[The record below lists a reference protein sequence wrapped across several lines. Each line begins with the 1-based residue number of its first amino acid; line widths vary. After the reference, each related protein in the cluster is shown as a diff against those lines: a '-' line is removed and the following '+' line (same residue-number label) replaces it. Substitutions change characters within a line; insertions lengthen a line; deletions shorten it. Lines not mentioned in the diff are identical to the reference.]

1 MLRIRIVSVS
11 VQAAIAV
18 ITIAL
23 AIGGASARAATSE
36 SSGNPLPLLAGLT
49 PPHDGRVTAHAKT
62 ATRTNKK
69 AVKKLAAG
77 GHQKLAARKHHAI
90 AAADSTAQ
98 PAPSAAAP
106 TASPAPDATPP
117 ADFAT
122 APPPDNAPPDN
133 APQMSAVV
141 VGGETVQVASPNQV
155 NALDLAADDTLTQ
168 TPAAVPA
175 DGADAAPAAQTVLA
189 APLHQD
195 AGPDAV
201 GSTSWIAQAMAAL
214 GGAVAAGA
222 VAWFLIGSGPV
233 RIYG

>member
-18 ITIAL
+18 ITVAL

-36 SSGNPLPLLAGLT
+36 SSGNPLPLLAGLS
-49 PPHDGRVTAHAKT
+49 PPHDSKVTAHART
-62 ATRTNKK
+62 VARTNKK
-69 AVKKLAAG
+69 AVKKLAAET
-77 GHQKLAARKHHAI
+77 HNKLAARKHHAI

-106 TASPAPDATPP
+106 TAWPVADAAPP
-117 ADFAT
+117 ADIAT

-141 VGGETVQVASPNQV
+141 VDGETVQVASPNQI

-168 TPAAVPA
+168 TPAAVP
-175 DGADAAPAAQTVLA
+175 ADAAPAAQTVLA